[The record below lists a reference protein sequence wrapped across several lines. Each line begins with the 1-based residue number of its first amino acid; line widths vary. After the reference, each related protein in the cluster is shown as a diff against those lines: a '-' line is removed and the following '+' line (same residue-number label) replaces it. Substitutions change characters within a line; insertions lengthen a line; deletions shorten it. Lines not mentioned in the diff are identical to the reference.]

1 MNRIHI
7 AIPITLGLVFS
18 MQALAQDSAEV
29 TAAAE
34 QDQVQLTLDDLR
46 TFSDVFNQLRRNF
59 VEPVDDH
66 TLLDAAIRGMLATL
80 DPHSAYLSPQ
90 EYQALNDSSH
100 GRYIGIGV
108 RLMTDERSIVIEDV
122 FPGSPA
128 EQAGLVPGD
137 AIIAVDENPVSD
149 GPAQESIER
158 LGGEPGTEFE
168 LTVRGADGKERR
180 HRLSR
185 EYVMTSTHEFR
196 WLEND
201 WGYFRMTQFYS
212 ESAIQLH
219 EAIDSILAEG
229 GEFRGVVIDL
239 RNNPGGILQPAV
251 DLADGFLDGGLIV
264 TTSGRA
270 GVMEM
275 SFAASEGQ
283 WLPGVPLVLLV
294 DRGSASASEVLA
306 GALQEHGRALVVGE
320 RTFGKG
326 SVQSVLPLRNGGG
339 IKLTTAMYFT
349 PSGRSIQA
357 RGIVPDVETSGVHAG
372 GEADERIRES
382 DLDRHLDEMGPAL
395 TEDGLPRKLQV
406 EFDLDEILAVLEN
419 AGLIA
424 GPGED

>member
-18 MQALAQDSAEV
+18 TQALAQDSAEV

-108 RLMTDERSIVIEDV
+108 RLMTDDRSIVIEDV

-137 AIIAVDENPVSD
+137 AIIEVDEHPVSD

-201 WGYFRMTQFYS
+201 WGYFRMNQFYS

-219 EAIDSILAEG
+219 EAIDSVRAEG

-251 DLADGFLDGGLIV
+251 DLADGFLDDGLIV

-357 RGIVPDVETSGVHAG
+357 RGIVPDVETSGLHAG

-382 DLDRHLDEMGPAL
+382 DLDRHLDETGPAL
-395 TEDGLPRKLQV
+395 TEDGLPRKLKM

-424 GPGED
+424 GSGED

>member
-1 MNRIHI
+1 MLI
-7 AIPITLGLVFS
+7 AIPITLGLMISTPAF
-18 MQALAQDSAEV
+18 AQDSAEI
-29 TAAAE
+29 TSAAE
-34 QDQVQLTLDDLR
+34 QEQVQLTLDDLR

-80 DPHSAYLSPQ
+80 DPHSAYLSPE
-90 EYQALNDSSH
+90 EYQALNDSSQ

-122 FPGSPA
+122 FAGSPA
-128 EQAGLVPGD
+128 EQAGLTPGD
-137 AIIAVDENPVSD
+137 AIIAVDEHPVGD

-168 LTVRGADGKERR
+168 LTVRGADGEERR
-180 HRLSR
+180 HRLTR

-201 WGYFRMTQFYS
+201 WGYFRMNQFYS
-212 ESAIQLH
+212 ESATQLH
-219 EAIDSILAEG
+219 QAIESILAEG

-251 DLADGFLDGGLIV
+251 DIADGFLDRGIIV

-270 GVMEM
+270 GVMKM
-275 SFAASEGQ
+275 SFEAREGQ

-306 GALQEHGRALVVGE
+306 GALQENGRALIVGE

-357 RGIVPDVETSGVHAG
+357 RGIVPDVETAGVDAG

-382 DLDRHLDEMGPAL
+382 DLDRHLDEMDSAAAD
-395 TEDGLPRKLQV
+395 TGLPRKSQM

-419 AGLIA
+419 AGLM
-424 GPGED
+424 PGSSEE

>member
-1 MNRIHI
+1 MKRLHI
-7 AIPITLGLVFS
+7 AIPIILLLVLS
-18 MQALAQDSAEV
+18 TRLLAQDSAEV
-29 TAAAE
+29 TSAAE
-34 QDQVQLTLDDLR
+34 QEQLQLTLDDLR
-46 TFSDVFNQLRRNF
+46 TFTDVFNQLRRNF
-59 VEPVDDH
+59 VEPVDDR

-80 DPHSAYLSPQ
+80 DPHSAYLSPD
-90 EYQALNDSSH
+90 EYQALNDSSR

-122 FPGSPA
+122 FPDSPA
-128 EQAGLVPGD
+128 EQAGLAPGD
-137 AIIAVDENPVSD
+137 AIIAVDEHPVSD

-158 LGGEPGTEFE
+158 LGGESGTEFE
-168 LTVRGADGKERR
+168 LTVRGADGEERR
-180 HRLSR
+180 HRLTR
-185 EYVMTSTHEFR
+185 EYVTTSTHEFR
-196 WLEND
+196 WLENG

-212 ESAIQLH
+212 ESANQLH
-219 EAIDSILAEG
+219 EAIDSILGEG
-229 GEFRGVVIDL
+229 GAFRGVVIDL

-251 DLADGFLDGGLIV
+251 DIADGFLDRGLIV
-264 TTSGRA
+264 STSGRA

-275 SFAASEGQ
+275 SFEARDGQ

-357 RGIVPDVETSGVHAG
+357 RGIVPDLETDGLQAD
-372 GEADERIRES
+372 GEVDDRIRES
-382 DLDRHLDEMGPAL
+382 DLDRHLAEMNSPLDEA
-395 TEDGLPRKLQV
+395 GLPPKLQI
-406 EFDLDEILAVLEN
+406 EFDLDEILAVLRN
-419 AGLIA
+419 AGLI
-424 GPGED
+424 PGSDED